1 MSARANRI
9 RGFTIRR
16 IATREIR
23 IVAAVILFSFAAA
36 RSGFA
41 QEPRFTISAGGGL
54 ERISAF
60 GAANEYVAGQ
70 NDFPFTPA
78 HSIGTAGLNLTY
90 AVSPLFALR
99 FEGRYGFAR
108 TLRLADPSDGDQVDM
123 ESSKRWIFSLGILF
137 RLPGR
142 IIHPWLFAGAGG
154 ESLFAQDQTRTT
166 SLGYKV
172 VFTAP
177 AQDPDLLIQ
186 GGAGVSIG
194 IGPGWGIWAEA
205 RYIHVFIRPDAVHSG
220 LFFAGL
226 YFSF

>member
-1 MSARANRI
+1 MSACADRI
-9 RGFTIRR
+9 RGFMILR
-16 IATREIR
+16 ITTREIR
-23 IVAAVILFSFAAA
+23 IVTAAILFSMAAA

-41 QEPRFTISAGGGL
+41 QEPRFTISAGGVL
-54 ERISAF
+54 ERIPAF
-60 GAANEYVAGQ
+60 GAANDYIPGQ
-70 NDFPFTPA
+70 NDFPVTPA

-108 TLRLADPSDGDQVDM
+108 TLRLADPSDGDQVDV
-123 ESSKRWIFSLGILF
+123 ESSKRWAFSLGILF

-166 SLGYKV
+166 GLGYKA

-177 AQDPDLLIQ
+177 ARDPAMLIQ

-205 RYIHVFIRPDAVHSG
+205 RYIHVFIRPDAVNKG

>member
-1 MSARANRI
+1 MSVCAYRNRE
-9 RGFTIRR
+9 FTIRR

-41 QEPRFTISAGGGL
+41 QESRFTISAGGGL
-54 ERISAF
+54 ERIAAF
-60 GAANEYVAGQ
+60 GAANEYFPGQ
-70 NDFPFTPA
+70 NDFPVTPA

-90 AVSPLFALR
+90 AVSPKFALR
-99 FEGRYGFAR
+99 FEGRYGFAKMI
-108 TLRLADPSDGDQVDM
+108 RLADPSDGDQVDM
-123 ESSKRWIFSLGILF
+123 ESSKQWAFSLGILF

-142 IIHPWLFAGAGG
+142 IIQPWLYAGAGG
-154 ESLFAQDQTRTT
+154 ESLFARDQTRMTG
-166 SLGYKV
+166 LGYKV

-177 AQDPDLLIQ
+177 ARDPDILIQ
-186 GGAGVSIG
+186 GGAGVSIE

-205 RYIHVFIRPDAVHSG
+205 RYIHVFIRPDAVNSG